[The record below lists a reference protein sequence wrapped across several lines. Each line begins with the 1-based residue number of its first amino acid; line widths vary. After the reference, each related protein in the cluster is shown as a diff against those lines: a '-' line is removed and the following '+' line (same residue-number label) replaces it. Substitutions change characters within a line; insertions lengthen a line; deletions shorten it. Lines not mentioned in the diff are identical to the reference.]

1 MDASANVNSVDV
13 IKDFR
18 TSWVRFSEDAR
29 NALTDVD
36 FDLSRTMEWLTN
48 EQRLYWQTEI
58 KRANEMLSRARTELH
73 RKKLGGFGEHK
84 PDTTVEE
91 KRLRTAKERL
101 ELCEEKLETVKRW
114 IPELQHAAQE
124 YRTQSQ
130 PLADML
136 EGDFRRA
143 LGKLDRML
151 DAIEAYLSLQAPS
164 TPAVSPLSG
173 LDGGAPAPATAPSPI
188 SRGEP
193 EPTTAANETQAEAA
207 AEAPPASPLEV
218 EHG

>member
-1 MDASANVNSVDV
+1 MDEAANVNSLDAIV
-13 IKDFR
+13 DFR
-18 TSWVRFSEDAR
+18 SAWVRFSEDAR

-36 FDLSRTMEWLTN
+36 FDLKRTIEWLTN
-48 EQRLYWQTEI
+48 EQRLYWQAEI
-58 KRANEMLSRARTELH
+58 KRANEMVSRARTELE
-73 RKKLGGFGEHK
+73 RKKLGAFREHK

-91 KRLRTAKERL
+91 KRLRAAKERL
-101 ELCEEKLETVKRW
+101 ELCEQKLQTVKSW

-136 EGDFRRA
+136 ESDFRRA

-151 DAIEAYLSLQAPS
+151 DAIESYLSLVAPS
-164 TPAVSPLSG
+164 TPAVSPLG
-173 LDGGAPAPATAPSPI
+173 GVGGAVTTTAAPASM

-193 EPTTAANETQAEAA
+193 EPSAGDPAPEPSSTPSAEA
-207 AEAPPASPLEV
+207 
-218 EHG
+218 EHA